1 MQHTDVLLLLMLLLL
16 LLLLLLLG
24 NLECNDR
31 LTQPDSNVPADV
43 NGHVVSPDCIR
54 YANRAARLP

>member
-1 MQHTDVLLLLMLLLL
+1 MLLLL